1 MKKRKVSPQSGK
13 KWMILTA
20 VTLVVAV
27 VLIVFFI
34 QWRSA
39 REEQEKVDKGVA
51 YLTKLEK
58 QNVSEIGK
66 SIDEIRAEQNLALAD
81 SDESAVWS
89 SFENA
94 AVLGD
99 SRVVGFSFHEF
110 LPEDRVM
117 AQGGG
122 TITDLPQYYDQL
134 KALNP
139 KAVFLCF
146 GLNDVG
152 IGL

>member
-1 MKKRKVSPQSGK
+1 M
-13 KWMILTA
+13 
-20 VTLVVAV
+20 
-27 VLIVFFI
+27 
-34 QWRSA
+34 
-39 REEQEKVDKGVA
+39 
-51 YLTKLEK
+51 
-58 QNVSEIGK
+58 
-66 SIDEIRAEQNLALAD
+66 
-81 SDESAVWS
+81 WS

-99 SRVVGFSFHEF
+99 SRAVGFSFHEF

-122 TITDLPQYYDQL
+122 KITDLPQYYDQL

-152 IGL
+152 IGLWPTGEEYAAECDKQIAALQAELPDATIYLLSLIHIYCDRGSAVFGTRCSRKEDRSEIQSDKAGGG

>member
-1 MKKRKVSPQSGK
+1 M
-13 KWMILTA
+13 
-20 VTLVVAV
+20 
-27 VLIVFFI
+27 
-34 QWRSA
+34 
-39 REEQEKVDKGVA
+39 DKGVA

-58 QNVSEIGK
+58 QNVSEIGRVLT
-66 SIDEIRAEQNLALAD
+66 SRQAEQNLALAD

-99 SRVVGFSFHEF
+99 SRAVGFSFHEF

-122 TITDLPQYYDQL
+122 KTSQSLMTS
-134 KALNP
+134 
-139 KAVFLCF
+139 
-146 GLNDVG
+146 
-152 IGL
+152 